1 MPNPFT
7 PIIKGMKITF
17 GHLFKNRLRSCI
29 PRSAP
34 RLLNVSAVCML

>member
-17 GHLFKNRLRSCI
+17 GHLLQKTGYAHVSRG
-29 PRSAP
+29 AP
-34 RLLNVSAVCML
+34 QGC